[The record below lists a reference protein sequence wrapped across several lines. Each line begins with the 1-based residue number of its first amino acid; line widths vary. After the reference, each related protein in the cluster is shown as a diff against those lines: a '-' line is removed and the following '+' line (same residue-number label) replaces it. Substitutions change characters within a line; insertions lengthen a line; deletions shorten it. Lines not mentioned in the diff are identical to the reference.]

1 MFQLQ
6 NLFQTDAAERAHS
19 IFSNLDL
26 DGNGKITKEEFV
38 KGCMETWWILFL
50 EISQPLKKITLM
62 IFEL

>member
-26 DGNGKITKEEFV
+26 DGNGEITEEEFV
-38 KGCMETWWILFL
+38 KGCMEDKDLVDT
-50 EISQPLKKITLM
+50 ISGDKPATEENYVDD
-62 IFEL
+62 F